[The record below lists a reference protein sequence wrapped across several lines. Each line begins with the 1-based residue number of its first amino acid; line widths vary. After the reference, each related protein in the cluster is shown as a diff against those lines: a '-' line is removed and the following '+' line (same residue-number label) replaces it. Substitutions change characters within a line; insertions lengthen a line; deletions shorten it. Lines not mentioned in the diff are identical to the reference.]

1 MENPPTPPDNHT
13 DPLKQPTLKE
23 RLKYQYGRQPK
34 PLRILLGVLAGML
47 ILGVVGG
54 SLLFATLTR
63 GLPDVTKLDQYD
75 PASTTKI
82 FSSDGTLI
90 ATLFDENRT
99 FTKYKDIA
107 PIMVTSIVAI
117 EDRRFFEHGGVDW
130 KGIARAAIG
139 NAAAS
144 GVEQGASTLTMQLA
158 RRLFLSDERT
168 YTRKLREAVLA
179 HRIDSTLS
187 KEKVLELYLN
197 EVYFGAGAYG
207 VDAAAAV
214 YFAKNPDQLE
224 LWQAALLAGLVQAPS
239 ATSPLVDRD
248 ASLKRLEEVLAALV
262 AENKITEPQ
271 SIKARKAAGG
281 YRFVDRP
288 TPTGEGMLKYPYFTT
303 YAIRELSKQF
313 PENYIRRGGL
323 QVVTTL
329 DIGLQETAEA
339 SLKEELQGPGLAV
352 GADAG
357 AVVTIDNNT
366 GDLLAMV
373 GGADWN
379 TKNQFNRA
387 WQAKR
392 QPGSAFKM
400 FVYAAALE
408 AGFNPE
414 QEFADTEATF
424 MPDSPSAWSPDN
436 SDRQFMGAIPMRTG
450 LQFSRNLVAAKVI
463 AHVGPERVITLAHR
477 LGIDSELPPVVSLA
491 LGAGEVTPLQMGRAF
506 SVLPTGGIL
515 RPTRV
520 LKKVTDSRGKV
531 LKDFSAEPEEDRVL
545 GRDTAKL
552 MCEMLHRVVVAGTGT
567 SANLSETFVAGK
579 TGTTDSF
586 VDAWFVG
593 FTPHHTIAVWIGRDD
608 NKPMGRVYGGT
619 IPADVFRTVAKAGLK
634 KHPATASLP
643 GVKFDDPQKVKLC
656 WDSTYVALPQ
666 CPKTYSD
673 VFQAGV
679 VPTRPCP
686 IHRTIKIPQTVV
698 MKVAT
703 TGGVTDPSLGGSGST
718 TVTTTGGTTTTTGG
732 VISTTTGGGA
742 GTVTAVKISSED
754 IPDDLNPRKDPE
766 VMTSRGAVIF
776 YTEKEPDLKGVDIVI
791 EGSRRVPMASPTPG
805 EDPMNLTDLQATP
818 GLEGSPSLTIQGGT
832 GVSTEQPDDPAG
844 ANDIPTAVPT
854 LGGDQPYPKAGQTQ
868 STTGASEVIY
878 ESDESVPSAIEKDI
892 PPDPTAR

>member
-1 MENPPTPPDNHT
+1 MENPPTPPDNN
-13 DPLKQPTLKE
+13 DSLKQPTLGD
-23 RLKYQYGRQPK
+23 RLKYKYGRQPK
-34 PLRILLGVLAGML
+34 PLRIFLGVAAGL
-47 ILGVVGG
+47 ILLGVVGG

-63 GLPDVTKLDQYD
+63 GLPDVTKLDEYD

-82 FSSDGTLI
+82 FASDGTLI

-99 FTKYKDIA
+99 FTKYEDIA

-130 KGIARAAIG
+130 KGIARAAVG

-158 RRLFLSDERT
+158 RRLFLSNEQT
-168 YTRKLREAVLA
+168 YTRKLREAILA
-179 HRIDSTLS
+179 QRIDSTLS

-197 EVYFGAGAYG
+197 EVYFGSGAYG
-207 VDAAAAV
+207 VDAASAV
-214 YFAKNPDQLE
+214 YFAKNPDKLE

-248 ASLKRLEEVLAALV
+248 ACLKRLEEVLAALV

-271 SIKARKAAGG
+271 SVAARKAAGG
-281 YRFVDRP
+281 YSFVDRP
-288 TPTGEGMLKYPYFTT
+288 IPTGDGMLKYPYFTT

-329 DIGLQETAEA
+329 DIGLQEAAET
-339 SLKEELQGPGLAV
+339 SLKDQLQGPGMAL

-379 TKNQFNRA
+379 TKSQFNRA

-400 FVYAAALE
+400 FVYSAALE
-408 AGFNPE
+408 AGYSPE
-414 QEFADTEATF
+414 QEFADTAATF
-424 MPDSPSAWSPDN
+424 MPDSPNAWSPDN

-450 LQFSRNLVAAKVI
+450 LQFSRNLVAAKLI

-477 LGIDSELPPVVSLA
+477 LGIDSELPPVASLA

-520 LKKVTDSRGKV
+520 LKKVTDTRGKV
-531 LKDFSAEPEEDRVL
+531 LKDFSKEPEEDRVL
-545 GRDTAKL
+545 GRDTAKV

-567 SANLSETFVAGK
+567 SANLKETFVAGK

-619 IPADVFRTVAKAGLK
+619 IPADVFRAVAKAGLK
-634 KHPATASLP
+634 NHAATAPLP
-643 GVKFDDPQKVKLC
+643 GVEFDKPQTLSLC
-656 WDSTYVALPQ
+656 WDSTYLALPE
-666 CPKTYSD
+666 CPKTYND
-673 VFQAGV
+673 TFQAGV
-679 VPTRPCP
+679 VPTRMCP
-686 IHRTIKIPQTVV
+686 IHRQIKIPQTVIL
-698 MKVAT
+698 KTAT
-703 TGGVTDPSLGGSGST
+703 TGGVSDPVLGGSGPT

-732 VISTTTGGGA
+732 LATTTGGGT
-742 GTVTAVKISSED
+742 GISTTVKISPED
-754 IPDDLNPRKDPE
+754 IPDDVNPRKDPE
-766 VMTSRGAVIF
+766 VVTSRGAVIF
-776 YTEKEPDLKGVDIVI
+776 YTEKEPDLKGVDITI
-791 EGSRRVPMASPTPG
+791 EGSPRIPMTSPTP
-805 EDPMNLTDLQATP
+805 EDPANLTNIEATP
-818 GLEGSPSLTIQGGT
+818 EVDDASSLSIQGGT
-832 GVSTEQPDDPAG
+832 GVPTDGTEVPADG
-844 ANDIPTAVPT
+844 AKVPTAVPT
-854 LGGDQPYPKAGQTQ
+854 LGGDQPYPKAGQSQ

-878 ESDESVPSAIEKDI
+878 ESDQTVPSAVEPEI
-892 PPDPTAR
+892 PPDPNSR